1 MHNIEPFYNW
11 RHLYKAESDSKSP
24 FYGRVYSEFEYS
36 QKIYNFYIHP
46 QWDFF
51 GSETL
56 YLKIICVDY
65 QKEFAIIELI
75 GEWNDAIE
83 NDIMFLKRDLID
95 LLIDEGIYKFVL
107 IGENVLNFHSSD
119 NCYYEEWFDQV
130 NEEGGWIIGLN
141 FRQHVLTEMENE
153 SINRFIQFG
162 KQFNDLP
169 WRQFKP
175 NHLVE
180 GLEDLLMKRLS

>member
-1 MHNIEPFYNW
+1 MTNYLVINQTLFGVH
-11 RHLYKAESDSKSP
+11 
-24 FYGRVYSEFEYS
+24 
-36 QKIYNFYIHP
+36 
-46 QWDFF
+46 DF
-51 GSETL
+51 S
-56 YLKIICVDY
+56 
-65 QKEFAIIELI
+65 
-75 GEWNDAIE
+75 
-83 NDIMFLKRDLID
+83 
-95 LLIDEGIYKFVL
+95 YKFVL

-180 GLEDLLMKRLS
+180 GLEDLLMKRLT